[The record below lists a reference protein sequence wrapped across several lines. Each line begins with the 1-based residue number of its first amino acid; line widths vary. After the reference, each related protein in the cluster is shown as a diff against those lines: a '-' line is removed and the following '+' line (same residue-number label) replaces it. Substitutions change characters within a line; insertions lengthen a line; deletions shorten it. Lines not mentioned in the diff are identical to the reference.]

1 MNFKI
6 IHQDCDPDLAN
17 NKELP
22 TNSFLVEYVLGK
34 TIHYDI
40 VMSNKTVDIFD
51 HYYDTYKEDFITF
64 NQTEGRITP
73 KLWGYTPKES
83 KKEKK

>member
-1 MNFKI
+1 MKFKI

-51 HYYDTYKEDFITF
+51 HYYDTYREDFITF
-64 NQTEGRITP
+64 NQTEGRINP
-73 KLWGYTPKES
+73 KLWGYTPKDS
-83 KKEKK
+83 KEKKK

>member
-1 MNFKI
+1 LKFKI

-51 HYYDTYKEDFITF
+51 HYYDTYREDFITF
-64 NQTEGRITP
+64 NQTEGRINP
-73 KLWGYTPKES
+73 KLWGYTPKDS

>member
-1 MNFKI
+1 MKFKI

-51 HYYDTYKEDFITF
+51 HYYDTYREDFITF
-64 NQTEGRITP
+64 NQTEGRINP
-73 KLWGYTPKES
+73 KLWGYTPKDG

>member
-1 MNFKI
+1 MKFKI

-51 HYYDTYKEDFITF
+51 HYYDTYREDFITF
-64 NQTEGRITP
+64 NQTEGRINP
-73 KLWGYTPKES
+73 KLWGYTPKDS

>member
-1 MNFKI
+1 MKFKI

-40 VMSNKTVDIFD
+40 VMSNKSVDIFD
-51 HYYDTYKEDFITF
+51 HYYDTYREDFITF
-64 NQTEGRITP
+64 NQTEGRINP
-73 KLWGYTPKES
+73 KLWGYTPKDN

>member
-1 MNFKI
+1 MKFKI

-40 VMSNKTVDIFD
+40 VMSNKSVDIFD
-51 HYYDTYKEDFITF
+51 HYYDTYREDFITF
-64 NQTEGRITP
+64 NQTEGRINP
-73 KLWGYTPKES
+73 KLWGYTPKDS

>member
-1 MNFKI
+1 MKFKI

-34 TIHYDI
+34 SIHYDI

-51 HYYDTYKEDFITF
+51 HYYDTYREDFITF
-64 NQTEGRITP
+64 NQTEGRINP
-73 KLWGYTPKES
+73 KLWGYTPKDS